1 LAFENCNSPGYI
13 TEKMIDAF
21 KSGVVPLYWGGGE
34 LLKEAVP
41 SNCYIDC
48 SDQDPAGIYR
58 MIKDMTHQEVVSF
71 RKAAIGFLKSD
82 EANRFT
88 GRYLRREIIKRL
100 EGGIEKGS

>member
-1 LAFENCNSPGYI
+1 
-13 TEKMIDAF
+13 
-21 KSGVVPLYWGGGE
+21 
-34 LLKEAVP
+34 
-41 SNCYIDC
+41 
-48 SDQDPAGIYR
+48 